1 VLAAKDPDQEVR
13 VCVVKALEKLKS
25 DHSRDVL
32 EKLKEDPDSRIRK
45 YTHWALERLDSLAME

>member
-1 VLAAKDPDQEVR
+1 MAAKDPDQEVR

-25 DHSRDVL
+25 SQSHDIL
-32 EKLKEDPDSRIRK
+32 EKLKEDPDNRVRK